1 MPGQFLNE
9 FERKRFEQFPEDIP
23 YDDIVIYFTLSPQDL
38 AQIPIKSAGYN
49 RLGFALQ
56 LCILRYLGFCP
67 KNLFEI
73 EINKTVIEFLANQLN
88 VEPHEIKH
96 YGKRDQTRSDH
107 FQIIQS
113 YLKFRMVNENDMD
126 IFYEWLVE
134 RALEHDKPSLLFQM
148 ACEKLYSDK
157 IVRPGITIIERF
169 IISARQEAQERTYRS
184 LESLLTPEMKQ
195 FLDSLLIIDQAIG
208 KTRLTWLRFG
218 ATSNTPDEILETIR
232 KLDFLRNN
240 KVNQWELSAIN
251 PNRQNFLAQLGRR
264 TTNQGIQ
271 RTIVQKKYPL
281 LICFLRQTYEEIIDE
296 LIELYDRCLADCNT
310 RSKGDLKQFMLTI
323 SKSANEKIILLKG
336 ISNIILNKK
345 ISHEELRDKIFTYI
359 PEGDLQNIVNDCN
372 KLIRPSDDHSYDFMG
387 NRYSYIRR
395 FAPDFLEAL
404 HFKSNQTN
412 DSLIEAIN
420 TLRHLNNTGKRKI
433 PDEAPTDF
441 IQKAW
446 LTYIKDES
454 GSIVRR
460 YYEIC
465 TLWHLRLALRS
476 GDLWV
481 DNSRRYADPESYLIT
496 KAEWEKMRPE
506 ACRLLGLP
514 ENGEERILQ
523 RQKELED
530 ILLELDGKI
539 STKAGI
545 RIENKKIILS
555 PLRAE
560 ELPSSVIKLQ
570 ELISERLPHL
580 DLTELLIEVDSW
592 VHFTE
597 YFEHASGSQPR
608 NKNLLIN
615 LYASILAQANNF
627 GLVKMAEL
635 SGLSYSQLAW
645 CTNWYIREETL
656 QKGIDALVNYQFHQP
671 LANFFGDGTISS
683 SDGQRFPVE
692 SKARNTSIIPKY
704 GYGRILTFYTWTS
717 NQQSQWRCK
726 PIPSQVRDA
735 TYVLDGMLDNET
747 ELPLHE
753 HTTDTAGYTEM
764 VFAFFDGL
772 SFLFSPRIKDIK
784 DQSIYR
790 IDNGIQYKHLNDV
803 LKGTIN
809 IKIILEQWDNYL
821 RVVASLK
828 FGYVTASLFI
838 SRLQSNPRQSKLA
851 KAIQEY
857 GKIVK
862 SIYIPKYIC
871 REEQQSRVSKQLNKG
886 EALHDLRRWLLFA
899 DEGKIRKSQLQAQA
913 TQASA
918 LTLVTNA
925 IIVWNTRYMQAVIDQ
940 LKEEGYSIS
949 NDDLSHISPCRFN
962 HINKHGHFLFNV
974 EEELG
979 RDTLRPLNNPF
990 K

>member
-1 MPGQFLNE
+1 
-9 FERKRFEQFPEDIP
+9 
-23 YDDIVIYFTLSPQDL
+23 
-38 AQIPIKSAGYN
+38 
-49 RLGFALQ
+49 
-56 LCILRYLGFCP
+56 
-67 KNLFEI
+67 
-73 EINKTVIEFLANQLN
+73 
-88 VEPHEIKH
+88 
-96 YGKRDQTRSDH
+96 
-107 FQIIQS
+107 
-113 YLKFRMVNENDMD
+113 
-126 IFYEWLVE
+126 
-134 RALEHDKPSLLFQM
+134 
-148 ACEKLYSDK
+148 
-157 IVRPGITIIERF
+157 
-169 IISARQEAQERTYRS
+169 
-184 LESLLTPEMKQ
+184 
-195 FLDSLLIIDQAIG
+195 
-208 KTRLTWLRFG
+208 
-218 ATSNTPDEILETIR
+218 
-232 KLDFLRNN
+232 
-240 KVNQWELSAIN
+240 
-251 PNRQNFLAQLGRR
+251 
-264 TTNQGIQ
+264 
-271 RTIVQKKYPL
+271 
-281 LICFLRQTYEEIIDE
+281 
-296 LIELYDRCLADCNT
+296 
-310 RSKGDLKQFMLTI
+310 
-323 SKSANEKIILLKG
+323 
-336 ISNIILNKK
+336 
-345 ISHEELRDKIFTYI
+345 
-359 PEGDLQNIVNDCN
+359 
-372 KLIRPSDDHSYDFMG
+372 
-387 NRYSYIRR
+387 
-395 FAPDFLEAL
+395 
-404 HFKSNQTN
+404 
-412 DSLIEAIN
+412 
-420 TLRHLNNTGKRKI
+420 
-433 PDEAPTDF
+433 
-441 IQKAW
+441 
-446 LTYIKDES
+446 
-454 GSIVRR
+454 
-460 YYEIC
+460 
-465 TLWHLRLALRS
+465 
-476 GDLWV
+476 
-481 DNSRRYADPESYLIT
+481 
-496 KAEWEKMRPE
+496 
-506 ACRLLGLP
+506 
-514 ENGEERILQ
+514 
-523 RQKELED
+523 
-530 ILLELDGKI
+530 
-539 STKAGI
+539 
-545 RIENKKIILS
+545 
-555 PLRAE
+555 LRAE

-570 ELISERLPHL
+570 ERISERLPRL

-597 YFEHASGSQPR
+597 LFEHASGNQPR
-608 NKNLLIN
+608 NKKLLIN

-726 PIPSQVRDA
+726 PIPSQIRDA
-735 TYVLDGMLDNET
+735 TYVLDGMLDNNT

-772 SFLFSPRIKDIK
+772 SFLFSPRIKDLK

-790 IDNGIQYKHLNDV
+790 IDNGIQYKHLNNV

-838 SRLQSNPRQSKLA
+838 SKLQSNPRQSKLA